1 MNFKQATRQLQKEY
15 NDKLIELAAEYQN
28 NEISIDDYEAERK
41 TIQDTLSYLKN
52 FTTEV
57 NNRHLNII

>member
-15 NDKLIELAAEYQN
+15 NDKLIELAAKYQN
-28 NEISIDDYEAERK
+28 NEISIDDYETERK
-41 TIQDTLSYLKN
+41 VIQDTLSYLST